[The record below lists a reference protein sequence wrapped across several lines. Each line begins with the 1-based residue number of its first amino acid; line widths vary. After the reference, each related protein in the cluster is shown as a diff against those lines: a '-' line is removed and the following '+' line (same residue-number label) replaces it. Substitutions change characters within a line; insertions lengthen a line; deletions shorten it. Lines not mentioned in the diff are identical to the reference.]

1 MNSLINKTPAR
12 KAVLGLSAA
21 VVALVALN
29 SAAQAKPSFSFGLHF
44 GGSHVTG
51 AYGGGYG
58 YPKKCYWLKKK
69 AKKTGS
75 YYWWS
80 RYNKCMNHYYY

>member
-1 MNSLINKTPAR
+1 MNSLINKVSAR

-21 VVALVALN
+21 AVALVALN
-29 SAAQAKPSFSFGLHF
+29 GAAQAKPSFSFGLHF
-44 GGSHVTG
+44 GGGHVTG
-51 AYGGGYG
+51 VYGGYG

-75 YYWWS
+75 HYWWS
-80 RYNKCMNHYYY
+80 RYNKCMNFYYY